1 MSKLAELQE
10 KRNQF
15 AADIR
20 TQANKITAEGYQ
32 STAEDEAAWVK
43 VNKAYDDNQKEFE
56 AEKKKIDDAAKR
68 QADIDA
74 RLALVNSHQEEN
86 ALIGRDGGDLNR
98 PPVHANRFDR
108 ANQITEETQ
117 ALALQGWFLNQTDGG
132 QITERHVEAAKKVG
146 LNLNSRQLR
155 IGLPQNYNGVR
166 DAVGGPIIDMTR
178 FRNALS
184 AQDLPT
190 GGGTFGETFI
200 ASLEKAMLAY
210 GGMLGV
216 SSVIRT
222 TDGAPMRWPTANDTG
237 NTGRQIGESQA
248 VTTVDPSFGAVI
260 WNAYKFTSDEILVPY
275 ELLQNNAVNLVQE
288 IPAML
293 GERLGRILN
302 TKCTTGPGGNT
313 VKGIVTC
320 ATAGVT
326 AAGTTSIAFD
336 EVIDLEHSIDP
347 SRRSL
352 PGVGYMFHD
361 NILLLLRKLKN
372 GNGDYIWRNGAN
384 AGTPNL
390 LNDRPYTINQDMA
403 SSAIASAVTML
414 FGQFPQY
421 KIRQVNQIRI
431 YRLIER
437 HREND
442 QDAFLA
448 FNEFDGNL
456 LDSGDHPVKKL
467 TQHS

>member
-20 TQANKITAEGYQ
+20 TLAEKFNAEGYVDN
-32 STAEDEAAWVK
+32 AEDQAAWAK
-43 VNKAYDDNQKEFE
+43 VNASYDANQKEFDT
-56 AEKKKIDDAAKR
+56 EKKAIDDAVARKQAIDKR
-68 QADIDA
+68 LGEINA
-74 RLALVNSHQEEN
+74 HQDDR
-86 ALIGRDGGDLNR
+86 LIGRDGGNLDQ
-98 PPVHANRFDR
+98 PPVHKDRFDR
-108 ANQITEETQ
+108 GNQITEETQ
-117 ALALQGWFLNQTDGG
+117 ALAMQGWFLNQIEGG
-132 QITERHVEAAKKVG
+132 QISDQHVAAAKRVG
-146 LNLNSRQLR
+146 LNLNARQLK
-155 IGLPQNYNGVR
+155 ISLPQNYRSVR
-166 DAVGGPIIDMTR
+166 DAVSGPMIDMQR

-184 AQDLPT
+184 SQDGST
-190 GGGTFGETFI
+190 GGFTFGDSFV
-200 ASLEKAMLAY
+200 ANLEKAMLAF
-210 GGMLGV
+210 GGMLQV

-237 NTGRQIGESQA
+237 NSGRQIGESQA
-248 VTTVDPSFGAVI
+248 VTTLDPSFGAVI

-275 ELLQNNAVNLVQE
+275 ELLQNNAVNLVNE
-288 IPAML
+288 LPLML

-302 TKCTTGPGGNT
+302 TKCTTGTGAGTP
-313 VKGIVTC
+313 KGIVTC

-326 AAGTTSIAFD
+326 AASATAIAYD
-336 EVIDLEHSIDP
+336 ELIDLEHSIDP
-347 SRRSL
+347 SRRNL

-361 NILLLLRKLKN
+361 NMLLMFRKLKN
-372 GNGDYIWRNGAN
+372 GNGDPLWTSGVNSGAPNTING
-384 AGTPNL
+384 
-390 LNDRPYTINQDMA
+390 RPYTINQDMA
-403 SSAIASAVTML
+403 SAAIASAITVL

-431 YRLIER
+431 YRLVER